1 MAIVTYPL
9 NNIEY
14 TAESAEIYNSTR
26 TSGVFAFNAFEF
38 SVTGAD
44 SYITIGPGMAWIK
57 NAEFSGKA
65 IAHKEDTV
73 LVLPI
78 PDAVFPRIDVVA
90 LQFDKALNATN
101 LVIKQGTAAS
111 SPAIPAIVQTEMLYE
126 LYLYAVRREVGTLVV
141 LESNVT
147 DLRPDEKYCGL
158 MRDGVTRDTAIPDG
172 SITTEK
178 FALDAK
184 APFADMA
191 LNGIYQLTYAKSSTT
206 HTLSGLSGAAGT
218 LSCVFTASADY
229 AKGDTFTVDGEN
241 YTVKQQNGEEA
252 GDKLFAAGAVVS
264 CIIDTAGKTVNFK
277 SGGGGGVKVAS
288 GTATGSNNNLTV
300 AGLDFEPTRIE
311 ITVTK
316 SPSTTG
322 ASSFYCAS
330 YTAGQKMTI
339 VYKGAPGYNTPVV
352 EDVTTDSKYSG
363 VQYAYADGTVT
374 FTSHINS
381 DEYIC
386 GFKAVPY
393 RWVAWREE

>member
-1 MAIVTYPL
+1 MKKI
-9 NNIEY
+9 
-14 TAESAEIYNSTR
+14 TAEILAGKGVVGLADTPGLSKEEMQRKMDEIGKDVLVPAYNELVEELMGEGAAAAIGYAHNANLPGAENVQQAVDQTVEKISEQEKDLKQYVDDTLQAIGAADMQSAVYDPQHKATDI
-26 TSGVFAFNAFEF
+26 FAYADNAAEAAKEEAEETAKAEAE
-38 SVTGAD
+38 S
-44 SYITIGPGMAWIK
+44 TIGKMLVLTY
-57 NAEFSGKA
+57 GKA
-65 IAHKEDTV
+65 G
-73 LVLPI
+73 
-78 PDAVFPRIDVVA
+78 
-90 LQFDKALNATN
+90 TN
-101 LVIKQGTAAS
+101 
-111 SPAIPAIVQTEMLYE
+111 
-126 LYLYAVRREVGTLVV
+126 
-141 LESNVT
+141 
-147 DLRPDEKYCGL
+147 
-158 MRDGVTRDTAIPDG
+158 
-172 SITTEK
+172 
-178 FALDAK
+178 
-184 APFADMA
+184 
-191 LNGIYQLTYAKSSTT
+191 

-229 AKGDTFTVDGEN
+229 AKGDTFTVDGES

-277 SGGGGGVKVAS
+277 SGGGGGIKMAS

-322 ASSFYCAS
+322 SSSFYCAS

-352 EDVTTDSKYSG
+352 DDVTTDSKYSG

-374 FTSHINS
+374 FTSHITS